1 MIADGDTDGE
11 KDGLISLEEFKSVVR
26 LGSSLPTAELWNTV
40 RQERR
45 LGKGAKVTTIMKY
58 SRTDKMMC
66 NLYLSGGYAEV
77 GRYE

>member
-1 MIADGDTDGE
+1 LRARGIKPRPEEIEQMILDGDTVGE

-45 LGKGAKVTTIMKY
+45 LGKGAKV
-58 SRTDKMMC
+58 
-66 NLYLSGGYAEV
+66 NL
-77 GRYE
+77 